1 MEEIKLTDTISIYK
15 TNLEYNKE
23 EIIKEIYYNI
33 DFNED
38 TSNNNLNVT
47 KITSN
52 PVYPGIQSTIIIS
65 SKNLEKL
72 KLESINIIKKHL
84 YKEYNFD
91 YETYS
96 WAYISTN
103 KNKDVKYHS
112 HNRQR
117 EYDWTYVFY
126 VQMPNN
132 LSGDDGKLFFKID
145 DNEYSL
151 LPKEGELIIFPASLS
166 HTPKTNEN
174 STIDRI
180 VVASNFMKIDINK
193 PIKKRKETLI

>member
-1 MEEIKLTDTISIYK
+1 MQEIKLNDTISVYK
-15 TNLEYNKE
+15 TTLEYNKE

-33 DFNED
+33 DFNEY
-38 TSNNNLNVT
+38 TSNNDLNIT
-47 KITSN
+47 KIVANS
-52 PVYPGIQSTIIIS
+52 VHPGIQSSIMIS

-72 KLESINIIKKHL
+72 KLESIDIIKKYL
-84 YKEYNFD
+84 YKEYDFD
-91 YETYS
+91 YETHS

-103 KNKDVKYHS
+103 KNKNVKYHS
-112 HNRQR
+112 HNSGK

-132 LSGDDGKLFFKID
+132 LNGDDGKLFFKVE

-151 LPKEGELIIFPASLS
+151 LPKDGELIIFPASLL
-166 HTPKTNEN
+166 HTPKLNEN

-180 VVASNFMKIDINK
+180 VIASNFMKIDINK
-193 PIKKRKETLI
+193 PIKKNKQTLI